1 MVGQGQG
8 RSVLRTSCWDIFKD
22 GRTEKA
28 QYAKCRIME
37 ATLRNMTNPSLVQY
51 AICSQVIFQ
60 ITYDYSNLETTPFL
74 QFLEN

>member
-8 RSVLRTSCWDIFKD
+8 RSALRSSCLAIFKD

-28 QYAKCRIME
+28 YYAKCRIIE
-37 ATLRNMTNPSLVQY
+37 AKLRNMTNPSLVQY

-60 ITYDYSNLETTPFL
+60 ITYDYSNLETTPPL